1 MTGNTVAAYNSTYTE
16 GPTSSG
22 WSGGWV
28 ILTTPTTT
36 SFTFTHASSGLAV
49 SGAAGI
55 TDFAWLESAVAYDT
69 RATDPELT
77 KRYPISAIRTMKR
90 SSEAGRPQKV
100 AVLSEAGGILVVRFS
115 PVPNEVVWGVTL
127 NYQAKPPRKTALTDT
142 WAPFPDEFGFVY
154 RQAFLSRCYRFLDHR
169 RADAEAMHAAAMIM
183 KAMARDDNEAGDQ
196 YVTPEISLMGDY

>member
-1 MTGNTVAAYNSTYTE
+1 
-16 GPTSSG
+16 
-22 WSGGWV
+22 
-28 ILTTPTTT
+28 
-36 SFTFTHASSGLAV
+36 
-49 SGAAGI
+49 
-55 TDFAWLESAVAYDT
+55 
-69 RATDPELT
+69 
-77 KRYPISAIRTMKR
+77 MKR

-169 RADAEAMHAAAMIM
+169 RADAEEQRALGMIM